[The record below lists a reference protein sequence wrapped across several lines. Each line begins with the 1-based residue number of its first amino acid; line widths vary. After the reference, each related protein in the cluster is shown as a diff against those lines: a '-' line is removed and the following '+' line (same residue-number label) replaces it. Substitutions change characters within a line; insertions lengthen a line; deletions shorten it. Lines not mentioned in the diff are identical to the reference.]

1 MPESTAKKSSKAV
14 AAKTGAAKKKVP
26 AKKKAPAKKAPAKK
40 SSAAKTS
47 SKSAS
52 AAQSTNTDAEKQKKA
67 AAAKRAR
74 SRKAAAHRLA
84 VREDEAPWTAA
95 ELTEVRAELEK
106 EQQRLHGELAVLES
120 EIAELIRDGNDGA
133 GNDQADVGSNTLER
147 DHEMS
152 LATNWR
158 EMLQQV
164 EHALERIDDGTYGLC
179 ERCGKPIGKM
189 RLMAFPRATLCL
201 PCKQREERR

>member
-1 MPESTAKKSSKAV
+1 MPESTAKKSSAGV
-14 AAKTGAAKKKVP
+14 AAKTTA
-26 AKKKAPAKKAPAKK
+26 AKKKAPAKTPAKK
-40 SSAAKTS
+40 TSATKTP
-47 SKSAS
+47 SKPARATQTGES
-52 AAQSTNTDAEKQKKA
+52 DAKQKKA

-84 VREDEAPWTAA
+84 VREDEAPWTAT

-106 EQQRLHGELAVLES
+106 EAERLHGELAVLEA

-164 EHALERIDDGTYGLC
+164 EHALERIDDGTYGVC